1 MTVYDDESCTGYSH
15 KGKWIKGLSS
25 TEGVLFNNRFDL
37 DGMGG
42 SLLWNATHDGE
53 TLYTNPMVKVDKITA
68 ETGLDVKKDGLIL
81 TVSAQTPTI
90 GATHSNSPYFFT
102 FVKVFRTS
110 DSFCGDGFAWCRF
123 LCYLCVFNTLT
134 TNNDHHDPSCKIHA
148 TGV

>member
-1 MTVYDDESCTGYSH
+1 
-15 KGKWIKGLSS
+15 
-25 TEGVLFNNRFDL
+25 
-37 DGMGG
+37 MGG

-81 TVSAQTPTI
+81 TVSVQTPTI

-110 DSFCGDGFAWCRF
+110 GSFCGDGFA
-123 LCYLCVFNTLT
+123 
-134 TNNDHHDPSCKIHA
+134 
-148 TGV
+148 